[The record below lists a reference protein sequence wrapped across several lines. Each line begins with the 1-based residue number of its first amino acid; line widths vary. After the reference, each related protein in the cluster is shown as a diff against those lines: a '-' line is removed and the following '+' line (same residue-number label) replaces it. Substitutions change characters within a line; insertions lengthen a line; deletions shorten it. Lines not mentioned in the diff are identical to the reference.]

1 MTSTRQHDEARVSQD
16 TVTVIM
22 DEGQRGKS
30 PSGRHL
36 WLEAGQGGAGPLLP
50 DHCLGSDLGPSCRG
64 PSEGTAR
71 QQSSPA
77 PARDLLYELCSTL
90 HPNEPFRTVTGS
102 ILLQTYATFRVL
114 NDPVPES
121 WETFPNQF
129 PNKGSTG
136 H

>member
-36 WLEAGQGGAGPLLP
+36 WLEVGQGGAGPLLP
-50 DHCLGSDLGPSCRG
+50 DHCLGSDLGPSFRG

-71 QQSSPA
+71 RQSSPA
-77 PARDLLYELCSTL
+77 PARDLLYK
-90 HPNEPFRTVTGS
+90 PFHTVTGS